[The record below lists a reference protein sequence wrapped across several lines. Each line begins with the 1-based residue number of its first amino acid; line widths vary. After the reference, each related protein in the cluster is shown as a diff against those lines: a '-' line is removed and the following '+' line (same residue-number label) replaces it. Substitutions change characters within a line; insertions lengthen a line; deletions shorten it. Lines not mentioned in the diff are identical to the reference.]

1 MQSLQDRQKKI
12 EEDLGAVPPPAP
24 RLHPNLAAIYK
35 EKIANLV
42 RSLNDPNTL
51 IEANTAI
58 RQLIERVQL
67 VPENG
72 ELKIELYG
80 ELGALLKLATEPK
93 NEHPQA
99 ESEGVQITMV
109 AGAGFE
115 PATFRL

>member
-1 MQSLQDRQKKI
+1 MMGILTVTLWPDMASS
-12 EEDLGAVPPPAP
+12 AP

-51 IEANTAI
+51 IEVNTAI

-80 ELGALLKLATEPK
+80 ELVALLKLGTKPK
-93 NEHPQA
+93 NQHPQA

-109 AGAGFE
+109 AGAGFAQGPTIE
-115 PATFRL
+115 KSV

>member
-1 MQSLQDRQKKI
+1 MLDI
-12 EEDLGAVPPPAP
+12 TEPA
-24 RLHPNLAAIYK
+24 IFVD
-35 EKIANLV
+35 AN
-42 RSLNDPNTL
+42 
-51 IEANTAI
+51 AAI
-58 RQLIERVQL
+58 RQLIELGQL

-80 ELGALLKLATEPK
+80 ELGALLKLGAEPK
-93 NEHPQA
+93 NKHPQA

>member
-1 MQSLQDRQKKI
+1 MSKLFQGLSAVICLVAF
-12 EEDLGAVPPPAP
+12 GAVPPPAT
-24 RLHPNLAAIYK
+24 RLHTNLASIYK

-42 RSLNDPNTL
+42 QPLNDPNTL

-93 NEHPQA
+93 NEHP
-99 ESEGVQITMV
+99 
-109 AGAGFE
+109 
-115 PATFRL
+115 